1 MKKLLA
7 LVCALMLLCTA
18 ALAEPPKNINL
29 DGYKPIV
36 NEKTTISMVFKDSAS
51 NTTAQEEKW
60 FWKYA
65 DKYLNIDFETEGII
79 DASSER
85 LNLLFGSNELP
96 DVLWGF
102 NFSTDQLT
110 MYGQVEGQFM
120 ALEDYITP
128 ELTPAL
134 YALKQEHPEVF
145 AAATAPDGHLY
156 TIPNLNYTDTQFS
169 TVCMIRQ
176 DWLEQVGMKSPVTL
190 DQLVEML
197 YAFKEKALAGEKTVP
212 LGKKTARCYCTRW
225 AMTAAET
232 TA

>member
-1 MKKLLA
+1 M
-7 LVCALMLLCTA
+7 
-18 ALAEPPKNINL
+18 
-29 DGYKPIV
+29 
-36 NEKTTISMVFKDSAS
+36 
-51 NTTAQEEKW
+51 
-60 FWKYA
+60 
-65 DKYLNIDFETEGII
+65 
-79 DASSER
+79 
-85 LNLLFGSNELP
+85 
-96 DVLWGF
+96 
-102 NFSTDQLT
+102 
-110 MYGQVEGQFM
+110 
-120 ALEDYITP
+120 
-128 ELTPAL
+128 
-134 YALKQEHPEVF
+134 F